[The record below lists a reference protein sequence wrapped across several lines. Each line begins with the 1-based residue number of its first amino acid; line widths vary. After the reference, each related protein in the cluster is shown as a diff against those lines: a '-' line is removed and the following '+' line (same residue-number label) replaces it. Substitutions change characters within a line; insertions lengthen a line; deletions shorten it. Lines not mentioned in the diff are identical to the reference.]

1 MRQGILAFGPRA
13 VLPENPNVGAAIIS
27 GSISQPSKGEEL
39 VEDVGPKGRR
49 DLNNY
54 RPAEILNYLNK
65 HTMKETLSNV
75 VIAKC
80 GSIPVACLA
89 LPLANVL
96 SARTCI
102 QSYRN

>member
-27 GSISQPSKGEEL
+27 GSIPQPSKGEEL
-39 VEDVGPKGRR
+39 VEDVGLKGRR
-49 DLNNY
+49 DLDNY
-54 RPAEILNYLNK
+54 KRAE
-65 HTMKETLSNV
+65 
-75 VIAKC
+75 C

-102 QSYRN
+102 QSLCCLWTSPFYLYRN